1 MRTSGRSSRWGPST
15 PCRTSS
21 ITCSIPRRTFPPLP
35 RPARSEH
42 STSDTQQADKAGGK
56 YEERKPIYGQEK
68 EAHEDPNH
76 HRRHL
81 HCPRLLDG
89 RPRLRSE
96 EHTSELQSL
105 MRISY
110 ADFCLKKKKAKT

>member
-1 MRTSGRSSRWGPST
+1 MRTSGRSSRWWPST
-15 PCRTSS
+15 PGRTSS

-89 RPRLRSE
+89 RPRRSE
-96 EHTSELQSL
+96 ERRVGKECVSTVRSRLLPSH
-105 MRISY
+105 
-110 ADFCLKKKKAKT
+110 